1 MERAT
6 HERPVDAS
14 RIAPVNALS
23 PGARLQEFEIL
34 SVIGEGG
41 FGIVYRAF
49 DTALEREVAIKEY
62 LPVSHALRIADGSVV
77 ASSERQRETFEK
89 GLRCFMSEARMLAR
103 FKHRALVEILRFW
116 EEKGTAYMVMPYYH
130 GRPLSQLVQEG
141 LRIRDTATMQAFL
154 APLLDG
160 LAMLHAA
167 NCYHRDISTDN
178 ILILEDGSPLL
189 LDFGA
194 ARRILVDD
202 SELMTVILK
211 PGFAPIEQ
219 YSDDHAVAPQGAW
232 TDLYALSAVAYQLV
246 TGEMPMVSVA
256 RIIRD
261 PLVPLSVRVQSGFA
275 RGLLAAIDAG
285 LRVNPEQ
292 RPQSV
297 AAFIDII
304 ASGRLA
310 ADVVAPPATVQTPP
324 GPVQNVSE
332 VPSVAQTIP
341 QAPDVP
347 AAPSDDAPRSIPD
360 PHVQPTVQPQMPSQP
375 QSQPAPA
382 SGERGAPSARVAVPD
397 ASARHRA
404 FGVAAGLVALVLAGI
419 GLYAAL
425 DGEEVG
431 PTAEVSTERKPALVE
446 ADVRGH
452 TPWPALRDAASEAA
466 APVQAPVQAPAD
478 WSAMPSRRL
487 EPIPPTRPNQQPETT
502 ELTGQPEPVASQE
515 PGHQAVVIA
524 AAAPQPA
531 GVTPAVVTPPAPDAQ
546 SVRAGTPPATPSP
559 SPASDTAVTARAPEP
574 PAPPPRPTP
583 EAQKAAPPPAV
594 ADSAASAAA
603 TSSATAPEAGATADA
618 TAEAAVSQGT
628 IDVRVEPW
636 GSVFVNGQQVGVAP
650 PRVRVQVDAG
660 KVEVEVRNETHPPK
674 QFTINVEAGRTHR
687 IKHVFGQG

>member
-6 HERPVDAS
+6 HERPADAA
-14 RIAPVNALS
+14 RIAPVNALP

-62 LPVSHALRIADGSVV
+62 LPVSHALRMSDGSVV

-202 SELMTVILK
+202 SEVLTVILK

-261 PLVPLSVRVQSGFA
+261 PLVPLSARVQTGFA

-304 ASGRLA
+304 ASGRPA
-310 ADVVAPPATVQTPP
+310 ADVVTPPATVQTPP

-332 VPSVAQTIP
+332 VGLVAQTQP
-341 QAPDVP
+341 PAPDVR
-347 AAPSDDAPRSIPD
+347 AAPSDDAAQPLPD

-382 SGERGAPSARVAVPD
+382 SGEKGAPSARVAVPD
-397 ASARHRA
+397 ASARRRA
-404 FGVAAGLVALVLAGI
+404 FGVAAGLVALVLAGT

-425 DGEEVG
+425 DGEEAG
-431 PTAEVSTERKPALVE
+431 PTAGVSAERKPALVE
-446 ADVRGH
+446 ADVRGA
-452 TPWPALRDAASEAA
+452 TPLPALRDAAAEPA
-466 APVQAPVQAPAD
+466 APAD

-502 ELTGQPEPVASQE
+502 ELTGQPAPVAPSA
-515 PGHQAVVIA
+515 PGHQTVAIA

-531 GVTPAVVTPPAPDAQ
+531 GMTPVVVTPPVAEAPQ
-546 SVRAGTPPATPSP
+546 VRAGTPPATPSP
-559 SPASDTAVTARAPEP
+559 SPASDTAVSARAPEP
-574 PAPPPRPTP
+574 PVPPLPRQSPEVQKPAPAPT
-583 EAQKAAPPPAV
+583 AAA
-594 ADSAASAAA
+594 AAA
-603 TSSATAPEAGATADA
+603 TPPATPAATPSATPPEAASEADV
-618 TAEAAVSQGT
+618 TTEAAVGQGT

-674 QFTINVEAGRTHR
+674 HFTIDVEAGRTHR

>member
-6 HERPVDAS
+6 HERSADAS
-14 RIAPVNALS
+14 RIAPVNALP

-116 EEKGTAYMVMPYYH
+116 EERGTAYMVMPYYH

-275 RGLLAAIDAG
+275 CGLLAAIDAG

-304 ASGRLA
+304 ASGRPA
-310 ADVVAPPATVQTPP
+310 ADVVTPPATVQTPP
-324 GPVQNVSE
+324 GTVQNVSE
-332 VPSVAQTIP
+332 VGLVAQTRP
-341 QAPDVP
+341 SAPDVP
-347 AAPSDDAPRSIPD
+347 AAQSDDAPQPLPD

-375 QSQPAPA
+375 QTQPAPA
-382 SGERGAPSARVAVPD
+382 SGEKGAPSARVAVPD
-397 ASARHRA
+397 AGARHRT
-404 FGVAAGLVALVLAGI
+404 FGVAAGLVALVLAGA

-425 DGEEVG
+425 DGEAVG
-431 PTAEVSTERKPALVE
+431 LMVGVSAERKPALVE
-446 ADVRGH
+446 ADVQGL
-452 TPWPALRDAASEAA
+452 TPLPALRDAASEAA
-466 APVQAPVQAPAD
+466 APVQAPAD
-478 WSAMPSRRL
+478 WSAMPSQRL

-502 ELTGQPEPVASQE
+502 ELTEQSAPVASPAPEQ
-515 PGHQAVVIA
+515 QAVVIA
-524 AAAPQPA
+524 AAVPQSA
-531 GVTPAVVTPPAPDAQ
+531 DATPVVVTPPASDAPP
-546 SVRAGTPPATPSP
+546 VRAEMLLATPSP
-559 SPASDTAVTARAPEP
+559 SPASNTAVSARAPESSVSP
-574 PAPPPRPTP
+574 SPRQGPDS
-583 EAQKAAPPPAV
+583 QKAAPAPTGGAATPPA
-594 ADSAASAAA
+594 S
-603 TSSATAPEAGATADA
+603 APELGSEVDATADP
-618 TAEAAVSQGT
+618 TVSQGT

-674 QFTINVEAGRTHR
+674 HFTIDVEAGRTHR